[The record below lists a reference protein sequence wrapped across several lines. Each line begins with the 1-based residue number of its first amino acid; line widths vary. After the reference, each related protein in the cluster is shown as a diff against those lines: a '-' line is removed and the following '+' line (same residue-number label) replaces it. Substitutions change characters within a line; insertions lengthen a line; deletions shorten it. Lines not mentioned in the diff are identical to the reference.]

1 MNVDYLLRAFL
12 GAMAVLVGLILF
24 IIVLFIGMESVGLL
38 SELGVSAFILE
49 ASWNPYENEFGISL
63 MLFSSLALMIGS
75 VAIALPAAILIG
87 IFFNF
92 YIPPYLAVTGRRLIE
107 VIAGIPSVV
116 YGLWVLTFLVPIIAE
131 WEQPGTSMLAGII
144 VLAIMIFPTM
154 TIIIDSAFKNLPS
167 HYKENA
173 MALAVRRRCFSF
185 CIALPSIRGSLS
197 TAITL
202 GSARAIGET
211 MAVMMVTGNLV
222 QLEADI
228 FKPVRALT
236 SNIALEMAYALD
248 THRGALYVSCFMLML
263 FVIGLVLVNQRFNRV
278 SSYA

>member
-1 MNVDYLLRAFL
+1 M
-12 GAMAVLVGLILF
+12 GL
-24 IIVLFIGMESVGLL
+24 S
-38 SELGVSAFILE
+38 SFILE
-49 ASWNPYENEFGISL
+49 TRWNPYENLYGIVL
-63 MLFSSLALMIGS
+63 MLFASLALMLGAI
-75 VAIALPAAILIG
+75 VIALPAAILMG
-87 IFFNF
+87 VFFNF
-92 YIPPYLAVTGRRLIE
+92 YIPPYLSVVGRRFIE

-116 YGLWVLTFLVPIIAE
+116 YGLWVLTFLVPIIAQ
-131 WEQPGTSMLAGII
+131 WKQPGTSLLAGII
-144 VLAIMIFPTM
+144 VLAVMVFPTM
-154 TIIIDSAFKNLPS
+154 TIIIDSAFKKLPR
-167 HYKENA
+167 YYRENA
-173 MALAVRRRCFSF
+173 TALAMRRRCFAFS
-185 CIALPSIRGSLS
+185 IALPLIRGSLS

-248 THRGALYVSCFMLML
+248 NHRGALYVSCFILML
-263 FVIGLVLVNQRFNRV
+263 FVIVLVLINQKLNRT